1 MHAASNAG
9 ATTRQRAVFVDYD
22 GTYADHGVV
31 PDGHVLAV
39 RAARAAGHRVFLCTG
54 RPRSMILT
62 SVLAELDGFVA
73 GAGGYVDVGGKLLA
87 DHRFPGFLQSRP
99 RRGRGVPAPTELSAA
114 GEKALAEAAAQ
125 VRALDTKTRQ
135 HLGEDYNV
143 LMQILDVLESL
154 PDEPTTGRPRSLS
167 QKDL

>member
-1 MHAASNAG
+1 MNPEQAVDPQAFVEYRLVRLAERLRRRFDAAV
-9 ATTRQRAVFVDYD
+9 R
-22 GTYADHGVV
+22 
-31 PDGHVLAV
+31 PHVL
-39 RAARAAGHRVFLCTG
+39 TT
-54 RPRSMILT
+54 PQSM
-62 SVLAELDGFVA
+62 
-73 GAGGYVDVGGKLLA
+73 GAIIDQLETA
-87 DHRFPGFLQSRP
+87 GFLQSRP

-143 LMQILDVLESL
+143 LMQILDVWESL